1 MNKLQSLD
9 LKNSKKVPNEQIKAL
24 GNWIGDALWLLEVEL
39 IKKTGSNPFLQK
51 INNLIDFYAKQ
62 FDELLIKQETG
73 MFEDIENLFK
83 LLLRDLEGIEN
94 DNLKFYEIAVN

>member
-39 IKKTGSNPFLQK
+39 IKKLEVILMYRK
-51 INNLIDFYAKQ
+51 LI
-62 FDELLIKQETG
+62 I
-73 MFEDIENLFK
+73 
-83 LLLRDLEGIEN
+83 
-94 DNLKFYEIAVN
+94 